1 MTSCNNKLQF
11 PYQCHNIRIVL
22 HEILQQYY
30 VSKISCKQ
38 ECIPVG
44 CVLPARYCMGRGG
57 CLTQTQHRDPPGQRP
72 PRQRPPDRDPLGR
85 KPPGQK
91 TPWTETPSGR
101 HPPRQRPI
109 DRNQQQRPPGQRSP
123 GQRLPGQRPPWTETP
138 LDRNPQWTETPWT
151 KTQRPPWSCDLRC
164 MLGQRPP
171 LRTESDTC
179 KNITLPQLRCER

>member
-30 VSKISCKQ
+30 VSKVSCKQ

-44 CVLPARYCMGRGG
+44 CVLPARYRMGGG
-57 CLTQTQHRDPPGQRP
+57 SLTQTQHRDPPGQRP

-85 KPPGQK
+85 KPPGQR
-91 TPWTETPSGR
+91 PPQAD
-101 HPPRQRPI
+101 PPRQRPI
-109 DRNQQQRPPGQRSP
+109 DRNPQQRPPGQRS
-123 GQRLPGQRPPWTETP
+123 PWTETP

-171 LRTESDTC
+171 CEQNQTRV
-179 KNITLPQLRCER
+179 KTLPCRNFVASGNKIMLS